1 MAKQLAFD
9 QEAREKIKGGVQ
21 KLARAVKVTLGP
33 KGRNVV
39 LDKSFGGPRVTKDG
53 VSVAEEVEL
62 SDPYENMGAQLVKVA
77 ASKTS
82 DDAGD
87 GTTTATVLAEAIFL
101 EGLKAVT
108 AGADPMALNRGIN
121 VARDS
126 VLGQLDKM
134 SKKVE
139 THDKI
144 RQVAAI
150 AANNDA
156 EIGEQIANAM
166 DKVGKDGVITVDE
179 EKTLDTRIEIVEGM
193 QFDRG
198 YLSPHFVTSPDTQE
212 AILDDVYILIYDQKL
227 SSIKSLIPLLE
238 AVAKAKKTLLVI
250 AEEVEGE
257 ARATLVV
264 NKLKGIFDA
273 CAVKAPGYGDRRK
286 AMLEDIAVLTGGKL
300 ISKELGIELEKVDI
314 KELGRAKRVKIAKE
328 ATTILEGAG
337 DSKKIEGRCELIRK
351 EMERTDSDY
360 DKEKLQE
367 RLARLA
373 GGIAQI
379 KVGAATETEL
389 KEKKGRYEDALS
401 ATRAAVETGILPGG
415 GVALLRASKIVHDE
429 VVKGLKGDERLGAE
443 ILLRALHAPIKT
455 IAYNAGVE
463 GELVVNQVLKEKS
476 QMFGYD
482 ANKGTYVDL
491 FEAGVIDPA
500 KVTKSALVNAASVS
514 SILLTTSCCIADK
527 PKDEDEGSGDPHA
540 GHDHDMDF

>member
-62 SDPYENMGAQLVKVA
+62 QDPYENMGAQLVKVA

-82 DDAGD
+82 DEAGD

-108 AGADPMALNRGIN
+108 AGADPMRLNRGIEL
-121 VARDS
+121 ARDK
-126 VLGQLDKM
+126 VLEALAKM
-134 SKKVE
+134 TKKVE

-144 RQVAAI
+144 RQVARI
-150 AANNDA
+150 AANNDD

-179 EKTLDTRIEIVEGM
+179 EKTLDTKIEIVEGM

-198 YLSPHFVTSPDTQE
+198 YLSPHFVTNPDTQE
-212 AILDDVYILIYDQKL
+212 AILDDAYILIYDQKL
-227 SSIKSLIPLLE
+227 SGIKQLIPLLE
-238 AVAKAKKTLLVI
+238 AVAKAKKPLLVI

-257 ARATLVV
+257 ALATLVV
-264 NKLKGIFDA
+264 NKLKSIFDA

-300 ISKELGIELEKVDI
+300 ISKELGIELEKVEI
-314 KELGRAKRVKIAKE
+314 KDLGRAKRVKVAKE
-328 ATTILEGAG
+328 TTTVLEGAG
-337 DSKKIEGRCELIRK
+337 ATKQIEARCDQIRK
-351 EMERTDSDY
+351 EMERTDSEY

-373 GGIAQI
+373 GGVAQI

-415 GVALLRASKIVHDE
+415 GVALLRAMSS
-429 VVKGLKGDERLGAE
+429 
-443 ILLRALHAPIKT
+443 PIKA
-455 IAYNAGVE
+455 IADNAGIE
-463 GELVVNQVLKEKS
+463 GELVVNRVLKEKS
-476 QMFGYD
+476 EKYGYD
-482 ANKGTYVDL
+482 ANTGTYCDL

-500 KVTKSALVNAASVS
+500 KVTQVALKSAVSVS
-514 SILLTTSCCIADK
+514 QMLLTTDCCIAEK
-527 PKDEDEGSGDPHA
+527 PKDDDESAGEG
-540 GHDHDMDF
+540 GHDEHGMDF